1 MKSMQAVCV
10 LKRKMGSI
18 AILIAIVPPPRPTP
32 RLVAR
37 DESPCDLPPAYSR
50 KRAAFRI
57 GYADRLNCLDH
68 ELSKLNAK
76 DIIIQA
82 QFDAKEIRQD
92 GWPRSSA
99 RPKGPAIIV
108 SFKGSKGPLSFPCDR
123 YTSWEDNLYAIALSL
138 EALRAVDRH
147 GVTQNAEQY
156 KGWTQIAAPVEVGS
170 FTRRQDAAAWLAVR
184 SGFTQEWLMGDLERV
199 EVAYK
204 TAARRLHPDAGG
216 STVDFQTLQDAM
228 RVLRGAR

>member
-1 MKSMQAVCV
+1 MALQATF
-10 LKRKMGSI
+10 
-18 AILIAIVPPPRPTP
+18 RPLGKWPGKETP
-32 RLVAR
+32 
-37 DESPCDLPPAYSR
+37 SYHR

-68 ELSKLNAK
+68 ELAKLNAK

-82 QFDAKEIRQD
+82 QFEPKEIRQD

-156 KGWTQIAAPVEVGS
+156 KGWQQIAAPAATS
-170 FTRRQDAAAWLAVR
+170 FSTALEASAWIARKASVVDGRPL
-184 SGFTQEWLMGDLERV
+184 SGEALTFAYWT
-199 EVAYK
+199 VAK
-204 TAARRLHPDAGG
+204 TLHPDTGG
-216 STVDFQTLQDAM
+216 DAMEFQKLQDAM
-228 RVLRGAR
+228 KLIRG

>member
-1 MKSMQAVCV
+1 MSLQATF
-10 LKRKMGSI
+10 
-18 AILIAIVPPPRPTP
+18 RPLGRWPGKETP
-32 RLVAR
+32 SYL
-37 DESPCDLPPAYSR
+37 R

-76 DIIIQA
+76 NIVIQA
-82 QFDAKEIRQD
+82 QFEPKEIRQD

-108 SFKGSKGPLSFPCDR
+108 SFKGSMGPISFPCDR
-123 YTSWEDNLYAIALSL
+123 YTAWEDNLYAIALSL

-156 KGWTQIAAPVEVGS
+156 KGWTQIAAP
-170 FTRRQDAAAWLAVR
+170 AAEGFSSALQASAWLAKEASVVDGR
-184 SGFTQEWLMGDLERV
+184 PLSGEALTFAYRV
-199 EVAYK
+199 AAK
-204 TAARRLHPDAGG
+204 TSHPDTGG
-216 STVDFQTLQDAM
+216 DVAKFRQLQDAM
-228 RVLRGAR
+228 RILRGAA